1 VGAAA
6 CLTGA
11 GFMGPSLERLGRGEG
26 CAGTLSIEEI
36 SRDLPPRL
44 IRRLKRLSR
53 MALSLATSARDAAG
67 RETSPAAVFW
77 GTGWGPLSETH
88 DFLDQLAASRHR
100 FASPTDF
107 VGSLHNAPAGHVAAH
122 FNARGPSITATGGD
136 ASFEQALLCASLM
149 AHEIDGPFLVLGAD
163 EAHPRFTPLF
173 DPSAAL
179 AKHPSDGGGALWV
192 HGMRKDGESGVRV
205 YPAVLAPAEEFR
217 PADMVAALGGPAR
230 LRSDFAAVFAGIPA
244 AWREDG
250 AACLKEFLSV
260 SGFDGPVLDFRR
272 QIGEFATASAAA
284 VAVAVEACRRKTI
297 LAPPDIPAPL
307 SLESRGI
314 LVLGLGACLS
324 AVAVLP

>member
-1 VGAAA
+1 
-6 CLTGA
+6 
-11 GFMGPSLERLGRGEG
+11 
-26 CAGTLSIEEI
+26 
-36 SRDLPPRL
+36 
-44 IRRLKRLSR
+44 
-53 MALSLATSARDAAG
+53 MALSLAAAARDAAG
-67 RETSPAAVFW
+67 RKASPAAVFW

-88 DFLDQLAASRHR
+88 DFLDQLSASRHR

-107 VGSLHNAPAGHVAAH
+107 VGSLHNSPAGHVASH
-122 FNARGPSITATGGD
+122 FNARGPGITATAGD

-179 AKHPSDGGGALWV
+179 AKRPSDGGGALWV
-192 HGMRKDGESGVRV
+192 LGMEDTGGSDVRV
-205 YPAVLAPAEEFR
+205 RPAVLAPAEDFH
-217 PADMVAALGGPAR
+217 PADMVTALGGPAR

-244 AWREDG
+244 ACRECG

-314 LVLGLGACLS
+314 LVLGFGACLS
-324 AVAVLP
+324 AVEVLP